1 MTVIFPIEKGD
12 QRSILACGI
21 VFSLLAV
28 AFVCMR
34 VLAKRKA
41 NRPLDA
47 SDCLIIAACTVTMFY
62 QGVCISSVLVGG
74 VGFHVSEIEERFGVK
89 SGSRTFNKHLVAI
102 QIFWAITL
110 GLCKISILHLFAR
123 VFVAQGFIIVTRFT
137 VVLIVLWVLAT
148 VLSAFLM
155 CQPLAYNW
163 DKNIDGQCGNEMASW
178 ITTGVVNMVIDLII
192 VSMPMPYLFN
202 LEVALSKKLGLAAT
216 FGVGLGT
223 CVVSIARIAT
233 MTQIDYHDIT
243 WTIGHTVLFSA
254 LEPCIAVTLACVLVL
269 RPLFGGRYSSTGTM
283 KHSDPG
289 HCGVPRKDSRQF
301 RQLNDDSSETR
312 LRPEELGYRAS
323 IAKTPEPSMTFGVFE
338 SGLEMGS
345 ISIKQE
351 WTVKEEQRPTTSS
364 SNTDKSKE
372 TIHRNIST

>member
-1 MTVIFPIEKGD
+1 MSVIFPIENGD

-21 VFSLLAV
+21 AFSLLSA

-34 VLAKRKA
+34 LLAKRKA
-41 NRPLDA
+41 NRRLDA
-47 SDCLIIAACTVTMFY
+47 SDYLIILACAVTVVY

-74 VGFHVSEIEERFGVK
+74 VGFHVSDIEGRFGVE
-89 SGSRTFNKHLVAI
+89 SGSTIFNKHLIAI
-102 QIFWAITL
+102 QIFWAVTL

-123 VFVAQGFIIVTRFT
+123 VFVAQGFMIVARITVGLII
-137 VVLIVLWVLAT
+137 LWVLTT

-163 DKNIDGQCGNEMASW
+163 DKSIDGRCGDAMASW
-178 ITTGVVNMVIDLII
+178 ITTGVVNMVIDFII

-216 FGVGLGT
+216 FGIGLGT
-223 CVVSIARIAT
+223 CIVSIARIVM

-254 LEPCIAVTLACVLVL
+254 LEPCIAVILACVLVL
-269 RPLFGGRYSSTGTM
+269 RPLFGGRYSSTGTI
-283 KHSDPG
+283 KRSNPG
-289 HCGVPRKDSRQF
+289 HRRMSHDSRQF

-323 IAKTPEPSMTFGVFE
+323 IAKTPEPSAVFGGMFE
-338 SGLEMGS
+338 NGLEMGS

-351 WTVKEEQRPTTSS
+351 WMVKEEQRPTTSGS
-364 SNTDKSKE
+364 ETDKSKKDGQP
-372 TIHRNIST
+372 HHC